1 MKAYTFSSNVWP
13 FKSKKEELKKKKVGC
28 IYIYFTDPYFIMSNE
43 RILTFQ
49 RFNFIVLICYSESKV
64 IFGVSEYE
72 HCFIILIFK

>member
-1 MKAYTFSSNVWP
+1 MFDLLNLRRTQ
-13 FKSKKEELKKKKVGC
+13 KKRKLDVC
-28 IYIYFTDPYFIMSNE
+28 IYFTDTYFIMSNE
-43 RILTFQ
+43 GILTFQ